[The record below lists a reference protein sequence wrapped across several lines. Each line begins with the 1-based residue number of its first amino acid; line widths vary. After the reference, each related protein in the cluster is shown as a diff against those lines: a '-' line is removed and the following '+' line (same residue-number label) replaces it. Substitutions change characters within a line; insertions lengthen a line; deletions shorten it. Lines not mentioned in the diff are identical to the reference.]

1 MAGAKNPMM
10 HNYVPEYTCSIQHPA
25 WKATSGNET
34 LVSFAIWK
42 VYLFSRTS
50 YFRGTHEWLLVLC
63 TPIPIASALH
73 GNVEWKYMW
82 RWTKEIALKFSWKSI
97 DHTQY
102 KPAHKKPG
110 TPKLCNL
117 TITYQSIFYDV
128 KCTYICNIC
137 DFFALPVCHIPRHGT
152 HTWFWLVVSHSRDR
166 LL

>member
-1 MAGAKNPMM
+1 MKLWWALQYEK
-10 HNYVPEYTCSIQHPA
+10 YICSRER
-25 WKATSGNET
+25 ATFEELMNDYWC
-34 LVSFAIWK
+34 FAL
-42 VYLFSRTS
+42 LF
-50 YFRGTHEWLLVLC
+50 LLRLLYMEMLSESIC
-63 TPIPIASALH
+63 D
-73 GNVEWKYMW
+73 VE
-82 RWTKEIALKFSWKSI
+82 RRKSPWNSVESPSTN